1 MPRTVAPCC
10 RVGTACHCS
19 SKIFKAACFCNE
31 SARAGRQGGVMTSVE
46 TSNAELAFTRVL
58 STRDKLLGA
67 DMTVFT
73 EP

>member
-1 MPRTVAPCC
+1 
-10 RVGTACHCS
+10 
-19 SKIFKAACFCNE
+19 
-31 SARAGRQGGVMTSVE
+31 MTSVE

-67 DMTVFT
+67 DMTVLT